1 MQFISHDLLY
11 LIRAIL
17 FGFVVAYAIMAFVY
31 YFKPWAEK
39 TFKGN
44 KKIDTDVWWWTGVVI
59 AVVAGITSM
68 LLLL

>member
-1 MQFISHDLLY
+1 MKFISHDLLY

-17 FGFVVAYAIMAFVY
+17 FGFVAGYAIMVFAY

-39 TFKGN
+39 TFN
-44 KKIDTDVWWWTGVVI
+44 LKIDTDIWWWSGVAI
-59 AVVAGITSM
+59 AIVLGITCM

>member
-17 FGFVVAYAIMAFVY
+17 FGFVVAYGIMAFVY

-39 TFKGN
+39 TFKAN
-44 KKIDTDVWWWTGVVI
+44 KKIDTDVWWWTGVVVAI
-59 AVVAGITSM
+59 VAGITSM

>member
-1 MQFISHDLLY
+1 MQYISHDLLY

-17 FGFVVAYAIMAFVY
+17 FGFVVGYAIMAFVF

-39 TFKGN
+39 TFN
-44 KKIDTDVWWWTGVVI
+44 IKKIDTDIWWWTGVVVSI
-59 AVVAGITSM
+59 VSGITAM

>member
-1 MQFISHDLLY
+1 MQFISHELLY
-11 LIRAIL
+11 LIRAIV

-39 TFKGN
+39 TFN
-44 KKIDTDVWWWTGVVI
+44 VKKIDTDVWWWSGVSVAI
-59 AVVAGITSM
+59 IAGIVSI